1 MAYVEGFVVPVPA
14 DAKQAYHD
22 LARLT
27 TDLFM
32 DHGACRVAECWADDV
47 PDGTVTDFKGAVQ
60 AKTGEIVVFSWVE
73 WASRAARDAG
83 MEAFL
88 ADPRMHRFPDPM
100 PFEGQRMIHA
110 GFEPIVDEANPAAM
124 GYVDG
129 FLIAV
134 PKGNREAYRV
144 MATKAAAVF
153 QEHGAT
159 RIVEAW
165 GDDVPAGKVTDFRR
179 AVKAEPDEAVMFS
192 WVEWPS
198 RAARDAGNA
207 RVMADPRMQP
217 GTNPMPF
224 DGKRMIYGGF
234 APILDVAETAHA

>member
-1 MAYVEGFVVPVPA
+1 
-14 DAKQAYHD
+14 
-22 LARLT
+22 
-27 TDLFM
+27 
-32 DHGACRVAECWADDV
+32 
-47 PDGTVTDFKGAVQ
+47 
-60 AKTGEIVVFSWVE
+60 
-73 WASRAARDAG
+73 
-83 MEAFL
+83 
-88 ADPRMHRFPDPM
+88 
-100 PFEGQRMIHA
+100 
-110 GFEPIVDEANPAAM
+110 M